1 MMVSSPRET
10 SDPGRPEPAAAP
22 PQAPLRVAIVDDH
35 PMTRRG
41 IEAILASHDG
51 IEAVCSVWSL
61 GELARSGVRPDMVI
75 LDLRLGG
82 KRLTQA
88 QIWAQVTRQPVLA
101 ISGYSDRGD
110 VLDAI
115 DAGASGYLTKE
126 AAGESLVTAIQ
137 TIAAGD
143 FYLSPQLADL
153 VDADLRQV
161 PERRRYPALSRQESQ
176 TLCYTAQGLTTDQ
189 VATRLGIK
197 RSTVE
202 TYIKRIHLKI
212 GPGNKAYLTSKAIE
226 LGYLD
231 PGTPPGPDTRP
242 PGCLDPEGTSGG

>member
-1 MMVSSPRET
+1 MVVPPSHDR
-10 SDPGRPEPAAAP
+10 SDPRAPKPTAAP
-22 PQAPLRVAIVDDH
+22 AQASLRVAIVDDH

-41 IEAILASHDG
+41 IEAILASQDG
-51 IEAVCSVWSL
+51 IEVVCSACSL
-61 GELARSGVRPDMVI
+61 GELARSGIWPDVVV

-82 KRLTQA
+82 KRVTQA
-88 QIWAQVTRQPVLA
+88 QIWAQVARQPVLA

-110 VLDAI
+110 ILDAI
-115 DAGASGYLTKE
+115 DAGASGYLTKD
-126 AAGESLVTAIQ
+126 AASESLVTAVQ

-161 PERRRYPALSRQESQ
+161 PQRRRHLALSRQEGQ
-176 TLCYTAQGLTTDQ
+176 TLRYTAQGLTTDQ
-189 VATRLGIK
+189 VAARLGIK

-212 GPGNKAYLTSKAIE
+212 GPGNKAHLASKAIE

-231 PGTPPGPDTRP
+231 PGT
-242 PGCLDPEGTSGG
+242 